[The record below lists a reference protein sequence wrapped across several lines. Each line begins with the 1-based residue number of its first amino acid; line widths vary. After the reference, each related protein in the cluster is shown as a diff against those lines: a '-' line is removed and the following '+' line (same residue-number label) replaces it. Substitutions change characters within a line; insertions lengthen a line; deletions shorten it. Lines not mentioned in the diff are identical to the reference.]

1 MLVNALSI
9 FCYKCMQ
16 EQIHGKWYVYLFSI
30 FCNCEKKKTYIQKIF
45 KSSNPIPFVEIKQIC
60 EKKSNNLELI
70 KYLDHYISVIGNY
83 YH

>member
-1 MLVNALSI
+1 MYI
-9 FCYKCMQ
+9 
-16 EQIHGKWYVYLFSI
+16 YLFAI
-30 FCNCEKKKTYIQKIF
+30 CRYCEKKKKTYIQKFF